1 MQNLDILKIT
11 KTNTGVAF
19 KVKVVPNS
27 SASKIVEV
35 NEEFIKIKLNSPP
48 IEGKA
53 NKEVINLLS
62 KVLDVPKTSLE
73 LLSGDKNK
81 LKTIGAPI
89 TEEQLREK
97 ISQAIS

>member
-1 MQNLDILKIT
+1 MQNLDVLKIT
-11 KTNTGVAF
+11 KTNNGVAF

-35 NEEFIKIKLNSPP
+35 NEEFVKIKLNSPP
-48 IEGKA
+48 IEGRA

-62 KVLDVPKTSLE
+62 KVLDIPKTSIE
-73 LLSGDKNK
+73 LLNGDKNK

-89 TEEQLREK
+89 TEEHLREK
-97 ISQAIS
+97 IAQELS